1 MALLPEVLVNNAGF
15 GDAADF
21 ALAEP
26 ERLLQMLQLNVVA
39 LTEITRLFLPGMLAR
54 RRGRIMLLGSTA
66 AFQPGPGMAVYF
78 ATKAFVLSLGEAL
91 AEELRGTGVTVTT
104 LCPGATA
111 TEFAAAANAQNRR
124 LFKRRLAHVMSS
136 ADVAEEGCPGAPRR
150 QAGRGDGRPE
160 QADDGHEPPRA
171 PASPAAHHEGGA
183 RLGIAGLRLFRAPA
197 AHRQALR
204 DVPGDERPLDQH
216 HDPEEG
222 EAEGRQHEDDG
233 EGEVHAEV
241 AAGDLDVVAE
251 AGVAADPFGDGGA
264 RRWRSRP
271 RP

>member
-1 MALLPEVLVNNAGF
+1 MTVPARPLAVVTGASSGIGADLARELAKKRYDLVLVARRLTALEDLARELEPATSTVIPMDLAEQGAGGRLSGELEERGLLPEVLVNNAGF

-26 ERLLQMLQLNVVA
+26 ERLLQMVQLNVVA
-39 LTEITRLFLPGMLAR
+39 LTELTRLVLPGMLAR

-78 ATKAFVLSLGEAL
+78 ASKAFVLSLGEAL

-136 ADVAEEGCPGAPRR
+136 ADVAEEGVRALLAGRPVVVTGGLNRLMTATSHLVPRR
-150 QAGRGDGRPE
+150 LLLRIT
-160 QADDGHEPPRA
+160 RA
-171 PASPAAHHEGGA
+171 VLASE
-183 RLGIAGLRLFRAPA
+183 
-197 AHRQALR
+197 
-204 DVPGDERPLDQH
+204 
-216 HDPEEG
+216 
-222 EAEGRQHEDDG
+222 
-233 EGEVHAEV
+233 
-241 AAGDLDVVAE
+241 
-251 AGVAADPFGDGGA
+251 
-264 RRWRSRP
+264 
-271 RP
+271 